1 MVARSLNTDEKTDR
15 YAIEA
20 VQLKKH
26 FDVRGWLPGR
36 PKGSVQ
42 ALRGLDLEVVPHTI
56 HGVMGPNGSGKSTL
70 LRILA
75 TLVTADG
82 GRASVAGHDVTRDG
96 NSVRG
101 LIGFSTGDERSL
113 YWRLTARQNLEFS
126 AALRHLPSPDAAIES
141 TLSLVNLAGH
151 ADRPVSG
158 FSQGMAR
165 RLGLARA
172 LLHSPPILLLDEPT
186 RSLDPVSRDEFHVV
200 ISRLRDDA
208 GVTTLLTS
216 HDLDEAV
223 SVCERVSVLREGQIV
238 DDVRRVNKRA
248 LARAIGTTVGR

>member
-1 MVARSLNTDEKTDR
+1 MVAQPAVVAIGLEKQF
-15 YAIEA
+15 A
-20 VQLKKH
+20 
-26 FDVRGWLPGR
+26 VRGLLPWK
-36 PKGSVQ
+36 PKGAVE
-42 ALRGLDLEVVPHTI
+42 ALKGLDLTVADDTV

-75 TLVTADG
+75 TLVTADTGTAAVG
-82 GRASVAGHDVTRDG
+82 GRDVEHEG
-96 NSVRG
+96 EAVRR

-113 YWRLTARQNLEFS
+113 YWRLTARENLEFA
-126 AALRHLPSPDAAIES
+126 AALHKLVDPAAAIET
-141 TLSLVNLAGH
+141 TLGLVNLEDH

-172 LLHSPPILLLDEPT
+172 LLHRPMILLLDEPT
-186 RSLDPVSRDEFHVV
+186 RSLDPVSRAEFHDV

-216 HDLDEAV
+216 HDLDEAAA
-223 SVCERVSVLREGQIV
+223 VCDRVSILRDGRIV
-238 DDVRRVNKRA
+238 DDVQHVNKRA
-248 LARAIGTTVGR
+248 LTKAIRTV